1 METSVKRPNELRFGL
16 LCNSLQLERWQ
27 AEAISLL
34 RENGIQLAL
43 IVINAEPPAPPPGV
57 IERLRSY
64 PFQKLLF
71 RLWNRYVFRP
81 KSKAPTD
88 ISKEVES
95 IEKIYCTPLKKGLSN
110 YFSPADISSIQSQ
123 KLDFLLRFGFNII
136 KGEILEAARF
146 GVWSFHHDDE
156 RLIRGGPPGFWE
168 FMQGHEYNGVILQK
182 LTEELDKGLVLR
194 RQFYKVIRHSYA
206 AHLDQLYFESTLLPL
221 QSCKDLLLDPDF
233 EPEVSQSKA
242 AIKHPPGNLQ
252 MIRYFLTA
260 FYRRVGFH
268 LNDLFF
274 QEDWNIGLINTPINA
289 FVEKPESYL
298 KNIHWFVKPA
308 PSSYLADPFVIA
320 FQDET
325 YVFFEQYDYRKGK
338 AVLACAL
345 KSEDF
350 RIYHTVLEEPHHL
363 SFPFVFVYDDTLY
376 CLPESYSANALNLYR
391 FDVNTRKLNKVKTL
405 LSGMAVV
412 DPVLTNFKDRWYL
425 FFTQKN
431 LPSVHLYCYHAE
443 SPFGPFE
450 PHANNPVK
458 TDIRSARP
466 AGNFFQIGEKPF
478 RPAQDCTLHYGRA
491 VEVNEIVR
499 LSPQHFEEKPV
510 KRIIPL
516 PAFTYSKGLHSLN
529 GNQNY
534 TVIDGK
540 RFTFTIA
547 GFWNQLKLKLNKTT

>member
-1 METSVKRPNELRFGL
+1 MKTSAKRPNELRFGL
-16 LCNSLQLERWQ
+16 LCNSLQLECWQ
-27 AEAISLL
+27 AETIRQL
-34 RENGIQLAL
+34 RDNGIQLSL
-43 IVINAEPPAPPPGV
+43 IVINDEAPTSTPGFFV
-57 IERLRSY
+57 RLRSY

-71 RLWNRYVFRP
+71 RLWNRYGIKP

-88 ISKEVES
+88 ISEEVES
-95 IEKIYCTPLKKGLSN
+95 IEKLYCTPLKKGLSN
-110 YFSPADISSIQSQ
+110 YFSPADISTIQSQ

-136 KGEILEAARF
+136 KGEILEAARY

-168 FMQGHEYNGVILQK
+168 FMHSHEYNGVILQK
-182 LTEELDKGLVLR
+182 LTKELDKGLVLR
-194 RQFYKVIRHSYA
+194 RQFYKVIKHSYA
-206 AHLDQLYFESTLLPL
+206 AHLDQLYFESARLPL
-221 QSCKDLLLDPDF
+221 QSCRDLLLDPDF
-233 EPEVSQSKA
+233 EPEVSQSQA
-242 AIKHPPGNLQ
+242 AIKHPPGNMQ
-252 MIRYFLTA
+252 MMRYFMTA
-260 FYRRVGFH
+260 IFRRVGFH

-274 QEDWNIGLINTPINA
+274 QEDWNIGIINTPINA

-298 KNIHWFVKPA
+298 KNTRWFAKPV
-308 PSSYLADPFVIA
+308 PSVYLADPFVIDL
-320 FQDET
+320 QDET

-350 RIYHTVLEEPHHL
+350 KKYHTVLEEPYHL
-363 SFPFVFVYDDTLY
+363 SFPFMFVYEDALY

-391 FDVNTRKLNKVKTL
+391 FDVKTFKLQKVKTL
-405 LSGMAVV
+405 LKDMAVV
-412 DPVLTNFKDRWYL
+412 DPALINYEDHWYL

-431 LPSVHLYCYHAE
+431 LPSVHLYCYHAV

-458 TDIRSARP
+458 TDIRSSRP
-466 AGNFFQIGEKPF
+466 AGDFIQIEEKLF

-510 KRIIPL
+510 KRIMPL
-516 PAFTYSKGLHSLN
+516 PAFTYNKGLHSLN

-540 RFTFTIA
+540 RFTFTLA
-547 GFWNQLKLKLNKTT
+547 GFWNQLKLKLNKTD